1 MTPGETLSDVYD
13 RRTPLYERYAH
24 CTVDADGLT
33 LEETVTAVL
42 RSLPP
47 HAPFISRAKV

>member
-1 MTPGETLSDVYD
+1 MPIQKQKLPLLERLLLRETDED
-13 RRTPLYERYAH
+13 H
-24 CTVDADGLT
+24 GLT